1 MSRKHKA
8 AALRKAAMKAGKNA
22 IVSTTTAELSKD
34 PLESL
39 GNTKDFPTTTSQ
51 GHYYNWHY
59 DPDLLTILLRN
70 QVHHESAVRCK
81 TDTAGMSYRP
91 HINNPAFDA
100 WLTWKVVN
108 QSIQSLL
115 KAARETPEETA
126 NIVKKIRELQETLEA
141 DQDKLSLVNEFYAFL
156 PQEAVTAGIFDFSY
170 LGNSFLRFLFE
181 SGGDIMGIRH
191 LYARTIRVGIGKDRY
206 FQLTDGNVSKE
217 YVAKKILH
225 IKMYGPESSIYGTP
239 SYLGSQNSNILSQAY
254 ETLFLRFIE
263 NGAHLGHIFL
273 MNFDFDDRNSET
285 GVSPKEEKIKTD
297 ISSSKGIGNGKNW
310 YFNLGGITDDS
321 GQPVE
326 LDKLV
331 KIIPLGEL
339 IQKMNMDVKASENL
353 RNNILSAH
361 RVPPQVM
368 AVYVEARTTGDLDKV
383 INLYNKN
390 TVQPIQ
396 QSFRDAINDR
406 LNPDQWIDFDP
417 YMVG

>member
-1 MSRKHKA
+1 MSKKPKTTA
-8 AALRKAAMKAGKNA
+8 INKAAMTAGKA
-22 IVSTTTAELSKD
+22 IISKMSADLSKD

-39 GNTKDFPTTTSQ
+39 GKDKDFPTTTSQ
-51 GHYYNWHY
+51 GQYYNWHY
-59 DPDLLTILLRN
+59 NPDLLTILLRN

-108 QSIQSLL
+108 QAIQSLL
-115 KAARETPEETA
+115 KEARETPEETV
-126 NIVKKIRELQETLEA
+126 NIVRKIRELQETLEA
-141 DQDKLSLVNEFYAFL
+141 DQDKLSLVNDFYAFL
-156 PQEAVTAGIFDFSY
+156 PQDSVIAGIFDFCY
-170 LGNSFLRFLFE
+170 LGNSFLRILFE
-181 SGGDIMGIRH
+181 SGGDVMGIRH
-191 LYARTIRVGIGKDRY
+191 LYSRTMRVSLGKDKY
-206 FQLTDGNVSKE
+206 YQLKDGNVEKE
-217 YVAKKILH
+217 YSAKKILH

-254 ETLFLRFIE
+254 ETLFLQFIK

-273 MNFDFDDRNSET
+273 LNFDFDDRNAET
-285 GVSPKEEKIKTD
+285 GVSAKEEKIKGD
-297 ISSSKGIGNGKNW
+297 ITSSKGIGAGKNW

-326 LDKLV
+326 LDKVV
-331 KIIPLGEL
+331 KVIPLGEL

-361 RVPPQVM
+361 RVPAQIM
-368 AVYVEARTTGDLDKV
+368 AVYVDAKASGDLDKI

-396 QSFRDAINDR
+396 QPFRDAINDK
-406 LNPDQWIDFDP
+406 LTPDRWIDFDP
-417 YMVG
+417 YLVG